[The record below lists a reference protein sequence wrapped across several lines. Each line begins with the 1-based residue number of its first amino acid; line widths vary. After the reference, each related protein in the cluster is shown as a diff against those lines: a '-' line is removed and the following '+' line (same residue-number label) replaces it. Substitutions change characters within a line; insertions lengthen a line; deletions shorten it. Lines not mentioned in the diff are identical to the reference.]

1 MYTFSPDY
9 PASGYAVSMSEQT
22 TPSEQP
28 HPPTLSEPQPSDSAL
43 SFDEHE
49 PTLSETARIARDLIR
64 IDTSNRGNGDANPEA
79 PAADYVVTYLRQLG
93 LAPVTIDSAPGRT
106 SVIARV
112 EGSDPSLPALVL
124 HGHLDVVPADPAN
137 WSVDPF
143 AGVVKDGML
152 WGRGAVDMKDMDAMI
167 LTSIAEILR
176 AGGRPRRTV
185 ILAFFAD
192 EENGGVYGSHY
203 VVDRHPE
210 LFAGASTAMSE
221 VGGYSID
228 LDGTRAYLIQ
238 TGEKSLDWV
247 RLRARGTAAH
257 GSRVWHD
264 NAVTRLAEAVAA
276 LGRHEWPVLLC
287 DTTRE
292 LVSAIAEILG
302 EDPQEINPE
311 QLILRAGAGA
321 GFIQASLRN
330 TSNPTVLQAGYKH
343 NVIPD
348 TAEALIDIRALP
360 DSQPGILAEV
370 QRIVGDD
377 IEIESVHS
385 DIGLEVPFSGE
396 AVDAMIASLRRHD
409 PEARVLPYLLS
420 GGTDNKALSKLGIIG
435 YGFAPL
441 RLPADLD
448 FPGMFHGVDERVPL
462 DALDFGHRVL
472 VDLLRT
478 Y

>member
-1 MYTFSPDY
+1 MTDT
-9 PASGYAVSMSEQT
+9 Q
-22 TPSEQP
+22 Q
-28 HPPTLSEPQPSDSAL
+28 
-43 SFDEHE
+43 
-49 PTLSETARIARDLIR
+49 TLSETARIARDLIR
-64 IDTSNRGNGDANPEA
+64 FDTSNRGEGDANPEA
-79 PAADYVVTYLRQLG
+79 EAAAYVSDYLRELG
-93 LAPVTIDSAPGRT
+93 LDPVTIESAPGRA
-106 SVIARV
+106 SVVARV
-112 EGSDPSLPALVL
+112 EGLDPDLPALVL

-143 AGVVKDGML
+143 AGVVQDGML

-167 LTSIAEILR
+167 LTAIAELLR
-176 AGGRPRRTV
+176 AGERPRRTV

-192 EENGGVYGSHY
+192 EENGGVYGAHHL
-203 VVDRHPE
+203 VEHHAE
-210 LFAGASTAMSE
+210 LFAGAGTAISE

-228 LDGTRAYLIQ
+228 LDGTRAYLVQ
-238 TGEKSLDWV
+238 TGEKALDWI

-276 LGRHEWPVLLC
+276 LGRHEWPVVLC

-292 LVSAIAEILG
+292 MIDAIAAIVG
-302 EDPQEINPE
+302 EDPEQVDPE
-311 QLILRAGAGA
+311 QLLLKAGKGA
-321 GFIQASLRN
+321 GFILASLRN
-330 TSNPTVLQAGYKH
+330 TTNPTVLRAGYKH

-348 TAEALIDIRALP
+348 AAEALIDVRSLP
-360 DSQPGILAEV
+360 ADQPGMLDEV
-370 QRIVGDD
+370 QRIVGPD
-377 IEIESVHS
+377 IEIEVVHS

-396 AVDAMIASLRRHD
+396 AVEAMTASLRRQD

-420 GGTDNKALSKLGIIG
+420 GGTDNKALARLGIVG

-472 VDLLRT
+472 VDLLRS